1 MAPVSSD
8 KVVFT
13 HGKKAKEKVRKCGA
27 SAKRKAVQLG
37 EGAQVFSA
45 VVHFNPT
52 YGQLDGAVH
61 VPDGQSIPDV
71 NRFLAELVKG
81 MHGTGRRRRATR
93 RRRKRSTSEP
103 GQSTAEIG
111 DTIEVGV
118 VGSSVRGTPDTV
130 GYEDAT
136 AKEVASGDVDAPHEI
151 EADDDGAAVF
161 GVTVSGVQQDD
172 ADVGE
177 TPSNPA
183 EHEQRTD
190 LAPLNHDGESMM
202 EDFSMSDADT
212 ASATGA
218 AEEGSFLGLPEID
231 LRDIFE
237 MEACAST
244 FVSVGDSELGT
255 LEGQSSDTIPGQ
267 NRLEVELSGETRK
280 EGTAAAEMAAL
291 SYQPKVPQT
300 RTIATARAYRPDK
313 SSFKI
318 HRFFCRV
325 SQRIRLAR
333 YGGELNTGHV

>member
-1 MAPVSSD
+1 M
-8 KVVFT
+8 
-13 HGKKAKEKVRKCGA
+13 
-27 SAKRKAVQLG
+27 
-37 EGAQVFSA
+37 
-45 VVHFNPT
+45 
-52 YGQLDGAVH
+52 
-61 VPDGQSIPDV
+61 
-71 NRFLAELVKG
+71 
-81 MHGTGRRRRATR
+81 
-93 RRRKRSTSEP
+93 
-103 GQSTAEIG
+103 
-111 DTIEVGV
+111 
-118 VGSSVRGTPDTV
+118 RGTPDTV

-161 GVTVSGVQQDD
+161 GGTVSGVRQDD

-190 LAPLNHDGESMM
+190 LAPLNHDGEGMM

-212 ASATGA
+212 ASAIGA
-218 AEEGSFLGLPEID
+218 AEEGSFLGLPEMD
-231 LRDIFE
+231 LRDIFG

-244 FVSVGDSELGT
+244 FVSVGDSELDT

-267 NRLEVELSGETRK
+267 NRLEVELSGEARK

-300 RTIATARAYRPDK
+300 RTIAAARAYRPDR